1 MPDSPR
7 FSYYISP
14 SETQLSPADSV
25 WREPLPLVRPS
36 SGKSSRNSVTHGE
49 YFEAIRSFFEQDGFH
64 LLCRALSQR
73 LNREILP
80 DDVSSIQVH
89 LAKHG
94 EFYHPARIV
103 VDAGHRQVMFVL
115 NTAVTPA
122 GEKLIEDEYPML
134 KRLKVEFPGS
144 FLPEVYGFGQI
155 STTGGKPFKMF
166 LGEWLQDYHEFHISS
181 ESPDQSSRIC
191 VWDDQNGRYF
201 LSPDQMQTLYR
212 QAAAI
217 LTHYY
222 NIDTFEHI
230 TQWHHAAGDFILRRS
245 GDEIDLK
252 LITVRRYSPLFR
264 TSVEQ
269 ATVESGA
276 EQILQAL
283 LIFFLKLSFW
293 IRLDRIDGIGDIVWS
308 DPEAVQSAL
317 YGVLD
322 GLSQKSGNSS
332 LPDAVD
338 TCFLYFLSVCSP
350 ADLLELSRSI
360 LHTFAA
366 EASETQ
372 IISHNLGE
380 HVRLLHQAIK
390 DL

>member
-1 MPDSPR
+1 MR
-7 FSYYISP
+7 
-14 SETQLSPADSV
+14 
-25 WREPLPLVRPS
+25 
-36 SGKSSRNSVTHGE
+36 
-49 YFEAIRSFFEQDGFH
+49 
-64 LLCRALSQR
+64 
-73 LNREILP
+73 
-80 DDVSSIQVH
+80 
-89 LAKHG
+89 
-94 EFYHPARIV
+94 
-103 VDAGHRQVMFVL
+103 
-115 NTAVTPA
+115 
-122 GEKLIEDEYPML
+122 
-134 KRLKVEFPGS
+134 
-144 FLPEVYGFGQI
+144 
-155 STTGGKPFKMF
+155 
-166 LGEWLQDYHEFHISS
+166 
-181 ESPDQSSRIC
+181 
-191 VWDDQNGRYF
+191 
-201 LSPDQMQTLYR
+201 TLYR

-317 YGVLD
+317 HGVLD
-322 GLSQKSGNSS
+322 GLSQKSGNSR

-350 ADLLELSRSI
+350 ADLLELSHSI

-366 EASETQ
+366 EAPETQ